1 VISLRRTA
9 AIVRDAVRDP
19 GYIHMTRSAGMKR
32 KSNVEILILD
42 GRIDQEGSEE
52 LEAVLQDCLDKGK
65 NNILIDMMDVKHICS
80 SALGVLVAIKRKI
93 KDHEGDIK
101 LVVVNESLL
110 RLFETTM
117 LDKVFEIFESQR
129 ECLSTFD

>member
-1 VISLRRTA
+1 
-9 AIVRDAVRDP
+9 
-19 GYIHMTRSAGMKR
+19 MKR
-32 KSNVEILILD
+32 KTLDNVELLVFD

-52 LEAVLQDCLDKGK
+52 LEAVLQDCLEKK
-65 NNILIDMMDVKHICS
+65 KMNICIDLTNVKHICS

-93 KDHEGDIK
+93 KDSEGDIK
-101 LVVVNESLL
+101 LVIVSDNLM

-129 ECLSTFD
+129 ECLATFD